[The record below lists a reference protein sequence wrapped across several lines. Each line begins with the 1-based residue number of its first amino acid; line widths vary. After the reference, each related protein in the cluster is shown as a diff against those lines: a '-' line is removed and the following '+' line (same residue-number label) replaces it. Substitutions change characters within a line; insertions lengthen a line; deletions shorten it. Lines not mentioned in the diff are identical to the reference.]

1 MKGELPVFKRCCFCL
16 PLRRGL
22 VGWGYLRLALDVLA
36 IIRFVFI
43 CIEIYSIY
51 IGPVIFEKIMCTA
64 TTIYYCIDALFAVF
78 LIVGGHKKSYK
89 LLRISYI
96 YCIVW
101 LALILIIGGLIAYSS
116 INWIQREEHINL
128 YKVKYIALDS
138 AITFSII
145 FLQVYLILLTRSE
158 EIKLR
163 KENLGV
169 QFVNNAAE
177 AEPQCV
183 RLDNLNGA

>member
-22 VGWGYLRLALDVLA
+22 VGWGYLRL
-36 IIRFVFI
+36 
-43 CIEIYSIY
+43 
-51 IGPVIFEKIMCTA
+51 
-64 TTIYYCIDALFAVF
+64 
-78 LIVGGHKKSYK
+78 KSYK